1 MKQPPPSP
9 MPGWARILA
18 VIGTPVIEHWET
30 ARLTVQLQ
38 RQSIQRVLQG
48 RVRRP
53 EVLHSIIQ
61 MGIGSL
67 PVVTVSTAFAGIVI
81 TGEIAWHMDR
91 ALHTITMIP
100 GFAGQFTLRE
110 IGVAIPALIFV
121 SKVGA
126 SSTAEVGTMRITEQ
140 IDALKLLGI
149 DPLDYLVVPRWLAG
163 IVSMICL
170 TFVAIAVTL
179 GCSLAL
185 AVTQFGFTTLEY
197 MNALR
202 HFVGV
207 KDLLTA
213 LVKSVVFGGLV
224 PLIACAYGLRCR
236 GGAEGVGT
244 ATTNA
249 VVASTIVVIVA
260 DFILTF
266 LFSFSL

>member
-1 MKQPPPSP
+1 MSEKALPA
-9 MPGWARILA
+9 WARILT
-18 VIGTPVIEHWET
+18 VIGSPVVEHWQT
-30 ARLTVQLQ
+30 ARLPFKLY
-38 RQSIQRVLQG
+38 RQITSRLFSGHIRVA
-48 RVRRP
+48 
-53 EVLHSIIQ
+53 EVLHSVTH

-67 PVVTVSTAFAGIVI
+67 PVVTISTAFAGVVV

-110 IGVAIPALIFV
+110 IGVAIPALLFV

-126 SSTAEVGTMRITEQ
+126 STTAEVGTMRITEQ
-140 IDALKLLGI
+140 IDALRLLGI
-149 DPLDYLVVPRWLAG
+149 DPVDYLVVPRWMAG
-163 IVSMICL
+163 IISMMCL
-170 TFVAIAVTL
+170 TLVAITVTL

-185 AVTQFGFTTLEY
+185 AVSQFGFSTLEY

-202 HFVGV
+202 HFVGL
-207 KDLLTA
+207 KDLGA
-213 LVKSVVFGGLV
+213 AMAKSVVFGGLV
-224 PLIACAYGLRCR
+224 PVISCAYGLRCR

-266 LFSFSL
+266 LFSTIL

>member
-1 MKQPPPSP
+1 MKNAAQLPA
-9 MPGWARILA
+9 WARILT

-30 ARLTVQLQ
+30 FRLALTLHRQILQ
-38 RQSIQRVLQG
+38 QVLRG
-48 RVRRP
+48 RVRIA
-53 EVLHSIIQ
+53 EVLQSVIH

-126 SSTAEVGTMRITEQ
+126 STTAEVGTMRITEQ

-149 DPLDYLVVPRWLAG
+149 NPVDYLVVPRWVAG
-163 IVSMICL
+163 LISMVCL

-179 GCSLAL
+179 GCSMAL
-185 AVTQFGFTTLEY
+185 AVGKFGFSAQEY
-197 MNALR
+197 LNALR
-202 HFVGV
+202 HFIGW
-207 KDLLTA
+207 KDLLAA
-213 LVKSVVFGGLV
+213 LVKSLVFGGLV
-224 PLIACAYGLRCR
+224 PIIACAYGLRCR

-249 VVASTIVVIVA
+249 VVASTLMVIVA

-266 LFSFSL
+266 VFSFSL